1 MQPDPDDDPFAS
13 AAAEN
18 LIADMLMFLTGRMFD
33 DDKQAESWKS
43 IWQSKLQLYKA
54 KPKDIDD
61 IWKETMKVRKAASS

>member
-1 MQPDPDDDPFAS
+1 
-13 AAAEN
+13 
-18 LIADMLMFLTGRMFD
+18 MLMFLTGRMFD

-61 IWKETMKVRKAASS
+61 MWKETMKVRKAASS